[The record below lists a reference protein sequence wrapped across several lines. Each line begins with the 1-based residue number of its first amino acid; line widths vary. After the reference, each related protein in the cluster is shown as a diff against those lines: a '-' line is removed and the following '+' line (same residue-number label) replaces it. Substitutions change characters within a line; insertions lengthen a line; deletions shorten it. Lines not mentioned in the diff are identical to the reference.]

1 MEKKLE
7 RMERVDDLRSIW
19 PHEEHDFSKWLA
31 EEENLDQL
39 SESIGIDIE
48 LEETESPVGSFS
60 VDIYARES
68 GSSRGIV
75 IENQLEDTDH
85 DHLGKIITYAAGKS
99 AEVII
104 WIVKRARDEHK
115 QAVEWL
121 NQHTDEDI
129 GFFLVEIELWKIG
142 KSLPAPRFNVVERPN
157 EWAKTVKAAES
168 LTPLR
173 RMQLDFWQEFCDYAF
188 TKDSDFSK
196 NFSCRKVFATNWYNL
211 STGVSSVSVE
221 FTINTFKHR
230 ATVGPYLSNVKELYN
245 QLKLDEST
253 IMQEVGEPIEWSEG
267 EKDGRMLL
275 TKKLNADF
283 NQKKYTDYF
292 DWFMQK
298 AILLKEIAKRYN
310 IN

>member
-31 EEENLDQL
+31 EEENLGQL

-173 RMQLDFWQEFCDYAF
+173 RMQLDFWQEF
-188 TKDSDFSK
+188 
-196 NFSCRKVFATNWYNL
+196 
-211 STGVSSVSVE
+211 GSV
-221 FTINTFKHR
+221 K
-230 ATVGPYLSNVKELYN
+230 
-245 QLKLDEST
+245 
-253 IMQEVGEPIEWSEG
+253 
-267 EKDGRMLL
+267 
-275 TKKLNADF
+275 
-283 NQKKYTDYF
+283 
-292 DWFMQK
+292 
-298 AILLKEIAKRYN
+298 
-310 IN
+310 